1 MAPRSTLTPGLWLLQ
16 WLLSAR
22 AFLAVDA
29 DAGLES
35 ARARIQ
41 DRDFWV
47 LQDPERPN
55 LTSSEARRAG
65 AIGYRVAIEVGL
77 EAELPSFVRTVGA
90 VLHDPRGWANS
101 RLLVPVASGE
111 RFTILLA
118 RPDTID
124 RLCRPL
130 RTKGQYSCGRAGR
143 ASLNLA
149 RWQGGAMTWGEDV
162 SGYRVYMINHEVGHL
177 LGIPHANCEAP
188 GEPAPVMQQQSMKL
202 DGCTPHGWPNASEL
216 ARLGKR

>member
-1 MAPRSTLTPGLWLLQ
+1 MTPGLWLLQ

-29 DAGLES
+29 DSGLES
-35 ARARIQ
+35 ARTRIEG
-41 DRDFWV
+41 RDFWV

-55 LTSSEARRAG
+55 LTGSETRNQG

-90 VLHDPRGWANS
+90 VLDDPRGWAS
-101 RLLVPVASGE
+101 GRALVPVASGE
-111 RFTILLA
+111 RFTVLLA

-143 ASLNLA
+143 ASLNLT
-149 RWQGGAMTWGEDV
+149 RWRDGVMTWGEDV

-177 LGIPHANCEAP
+177 LGIPHADCEVP
-188 GEPAPVMQQQSMKL
+188 G
-202 DGCTPHGWPNASEL
+202 
-216 ARLGKR
+216 

>member
-1 MAPRSTLTPGLWLLQ
+1 VTTGLWLLQ

-22 AFLAVDA
+22 AFLALDA
-29 DAGLES
+29 DSSLES
-35 ARARIQ
+35 ARVRIEG
-41 DRDFWV
+41 RDFWV
-47 LQDPERPN
+47 VQDPERPN
-55 LTSSEARRAG
+55 LAGGDPRRAG

-90 VLHDPRGWANS
+90 VLDDPRGWASS
-101 RLLVPVASGE
+101 RPLVPVASGE

-143 ASLNLA
+143 ASLNLT
-149 RWQGGAMTWGEDV
+149 RWRNGAMTWGEDV

-177 LGIPHANCEAP
+177 LGIPHADCKAP
-188 GEPAPVMQQQSMKL
+188 GEPAPVMLQQSMKL
-202 DGCTPHGWPNASEL
+202 DGCTPHGWPSANEL
-216 ARLGKR
+216 ARLGRR

>member
-1 MAPRSTLTPGLWLLQ
+1 MTPGLWLLQ

-29 DAGLES
+29 DSGLES
-35 ARARIQ
+35 ARARIEG
-41 DRDFWV
+41 RDFWV

-55 LTSSEARRAG
+55 LTGSEARNQG

-90 VLHDPRGWANS
+90 VLDDPRGWAS
-101 RLLVPVASGE
+101 GRALVPVASGE
-111 RFTILLA
+111 RFTVLLA

-143 ASLNLA
+143 ASLNLT
-149 RWQGGAMTWGEDV
+149 RWRDGVMTWGEDV

-177 LGIPHANCEAP
+177 LGIPHADCEVP
-188 GEPAPVMQQQSMKL
+188 GEPAPVMLQQSMKL
-202 DGCTPHGWPNASEL
+202 DGCTPSGWPSANEL

>member
-1 MAPRSTLTPGLWLLQ
+1 MSPGLWLLQ

-29 DAGLES
+29 GAGLES
-35 ARARIQ
+35 ARTRIE
-41 DRDFWV
+41 DRDFWI

-55 LTSSEARRAG
+55 LTRSEVGRRE

-90 VLHDPRGWANS
+90 VLQDPRGWAS
-101 RLLVPVASGE
+101 GRALVPVSSGQ
-111 RFTILLA
+111 RFTVLLA

-130 RTKGQYSCGRAGR
+130 RTRGQYSCGRAGR
-143 ASLNLA
+143 ASLNLT
-149 RWQGGAMTWGEDV
+149 RWQNGAATWGDDV

-177 LGIPHANCEAP
+177 LGIPHADCEVP
-188 GEPAPVMQQQSMKL
+188 GEPAPVMLQQSMRL
-202 DGCTPHGWPNASEL
+202 DGCTPQGWPSADEL